1 MTTGRHRPS
10 RYLIAAAGVSALA
23 GGFTLGACSSWER
36 TSGPSPTQAVAAA
49 DGYLSPP
56 FPVFPHGNTLTQSLA
71 DNHPSVQ
78 QFLTYYGQR
87 TGVTLPN
94 PARASLFALP
104 KRSLDIAHNGLDL
117 ASGNFNSSLV
127 CQSCHDSDWKAS
139 GTNLPQMSFWAQ
151 PGVAQVDPSGKM
163 DLASNWSLF
172 GDWSGSIKA
181 LAARD
186 PVFLAQVENTRGL
199 SPNQPEQ
206 VDNLCLRCHSPL
218 GQRQANQQGKLF
230 SHFMLYSTPEG
241 SGYKSP
247 VNDPN
252 ASPANATLGAL
263 GRDGVSCAACHD
275 VAPAQGQPWNGTD
288 FTVFY
293 GSEAN
298 SVFGA
303 NLSNRLKDTGDSS
316 QPPAFPFTS
325 HMNTRPGSVVGPDTG
340 LNIAPMAAAGL
351 GLETATNAA
360 GGQPYLRDATVCG
373 SCHVVVLPKVPDK
386 YSKTLTVQEAQAR
399 GGYVKPASCPP
410 GQKNFTGDFLTDPC
424 VGLAYE
430 QTTYFEWLNSGY
442 ATQTASCLTCHMQL
456 ASASTNDG
464 FEPVAQVNA
473 DLAKFY
479 QGNTATTPR
488 QYNRHSLLGVNLF
501 VHEMFQ
507 QFPDVLGIEYYP
519 SENSVVPPFLQ
530 SPPIRTRT
538 GNLIQN
544 PGAENG
550 DTKGWMVAAGTQMKA
565 VTSDG
570 NIKPQHGQYFFSLRS
585 DAVVGTGATMTF
597 DVSQYAPYIDR
608 NGGEVKV
615 NWGASLVYKNAFER
629 NGKIQLTFGGS
640 NRIPDEPEFR
650 NPQYGTWLNFNR
662 TVQLSPGTR
671 SLTVVLPPSIAVD
684 DLFLSLTLPEAAAPL
699 LQDASRSY
707 AVAKNLLNAEQSIL
721 DLAVNTSQGV
731 YNPLK
736 PAVQVSV
743 APPTNGG
750 ATQDF
755 AVTVTNNV
763 GHKFPSGAGFR
774 RAFVQFELLGDGG
787 RVLWASGQPN
797 AWGAICQ
804 GACNAA
810 GSNTLPAEFAT
821 DPRQLQPHR
830 QVITDES
837 QAQIYELRVV
847 DDYNHLTSTELQ
859 QFQAVK
865 DNRLLPLGWV
875 PSAER
880 KPSDALLGLK
890 LQELATLTEPTSS
903 VLGAGDTSVSSDP
916 DYNAKSAPGL
926 DRITYRVP
934 TNRTAGWKS
943 ARVRVNYQTIPPGYL
958 AARFKEGL
966 TNDLG
971 QPKTPGPAMSRL
983 IYMTSRLNNQSGLS
997 YAPDP
1002 NQPSQKV
1009 DFMSNWTMVL
1019 GEWTQV
1025 ATP

>member
-10 RYLIAAAGVSALA
+10 RHLLAAAGALPLA
-23 GGFTLGACSSWER
+23 GVLALGACTSWER
-36 TSGPSPTQAVAAA
+36 TLDAPPTQAVAAM

-56 FPVFPHGNTLTQSLA
+56 FPVFPHGNTLTSSLA

-78 QFLTYYGQR
+78 QFLTYYSQR
-87 TGVTLPN
+87 AGVTVPN
-94 PARASLFALP
+94 LTRASLFALP

-139 GTNLPQMSFWAQ
+139 GTDLPQMSFWAQ
-151 PGVAQVDPSGKM
+151 PGVARVDPSGKR

-186 PVFLAQVENTRGL
+186 PVFLAQVENTRAL

-241 SGYKSP
+241 SGYTSP
-247 VNDPN
+247 VHDPN

-275 VAPAQGQPWNGTD
+275 VAPQQGLPWDGKD
-288 FTVFY
+288 FTTFY

-298 SVFGA
+298 SVFGG
-303 NLSNRLKDTGDSS
+303 NLSNRLKDAGDSS
-316 QPPAFPFTS
+316 QPPPFPFTS

-373 SCHVVVLPKVPDK
+373 SCHVVVLPKVPDR
-386 YSKTLTVQEAQAR
+386 YSNALTIQEAQSR
-399 GGYVKPASCPP
+399 GGYVKPASCPT

-456 ASASTNDG
+456 ASVSTNDG

-488 QYNRHSLLGVNLF
+488 QYNRHTLLGVNLF

-530 SPPIRTRT
+530 SPAIRTRT
-538 GNLIQN
+538 GNLILN

-550 DTKGWMVAAGTQMKA
+550 DTQGWKVLAGTQMQA
-565 VTSDG
+565 VKSEGTV
-570 NIKPQHGQYFFSLRS
+570 KPAHGQYFFTVRGGAS
-585 DAVVGTGATMTF
+585 GTEGATLTL
-597 DVSQYAPYIDR
+597 DVSQYAQYIDR
-608 NGGEVKV
+608 NGGEVDL
-615 NWGASLVYKNAFER
+615 NWGASVFYRNAFEK
-629 NGKIQLTFGGS
+629 NLPIQLTFGGS
-640 NRIPDEPEFR
+640 SHIPDVPDFK
-650 NPQYGTWLNFNR
+650 NPPYSTWLSFNR
-662 TVQLSPGTR
+662 KVHLSPGTR
-671 SLTVVLPPSIAVD
+671 SVTVVLPANIGVD
-684 DLFLSLTLPEAAAPL
+684 DLFLSLTLPESAAPL
-699 LQDASRSY
+699 LTDASRSY

-731 YNPLK
+731 FNPLK

-743 APPTNGG
+743 APPTNAG

-804 GACNAA
+804 GACNVA
-810 GSNTLPAEFAT
+810 GSNTLPSEFAT
-821 DPRQLQPHR
+821 TAGQLQPHR
-830 QVITDES
+830 QAITDES

-847 DDYNHLTSTELQ
+847 DDYKQLTSTELQ
-859 QFQAVK
+859 QFQGVK
-865 DNRLLPLGWV
+865 DNRILPLGWV
-875 PSAER
+875 PPSAR
-880 KPSDALLGLK
+880 NPSDALLGLN
-890 LQELATLTEPTSS
+890 LQQLATLTEPMST
-903 VLGAGDTSVSSDP
+903 VLGAGDTSVTSDP
-916 DYNAKSAPGL
+916 DYSAKSAPGL
-926 DRITYRVP
+926 DRVTYRVP
-934 TNRTAGWKS
+934 TNRAAGWKS
-943 ARVRVNYQTIPPGYL
+943 ARVRVNYQTIPPFYL

-966 TNDLG
+966 TNVQG
-971 QPKTPGPAMSRL
+971 QPKAPGPAMSRL

-1002 NQPSQKV
+1002 SQPSKKV
-1009 DFMSNWTMVL
+1009 DFLSNWTMVM

-1025 ATP
+1025 STP